1 MEHIAAFMMLVGC
14 TGGDTACREL
24 PAPAVGFET
33 VRECEDLLRPSVKKA
48 AAESGIVYGKC
59 VSVDPALFL
68 DDATIS
74 WEITADRKLEVR
86 VEFDR
91 EEQIAFAP
99 PAEIGKAAR
108 TVN

>member
-33 VRECEDLLRPSVKKA
+33 VQECEDLLRPSVEQASAK
-48 AAESGIVYGKC
+48 SDGVYGKC

-68 DDATIS
+68 EDASIS
-74 WEITADRKLEVR
+74 WEITADRKLEVH

-91 EEQIAFAP
+91 DDLMAMAP
-99 PAEIGKAAR
+99 SVEIDKSAR